1 MIAKDSLKPNPF
13 SSYQI
18 LLIVIFVFI
27 IFTIVVD
34 YMTLPALSAILLTK
48 LQITTKE
55 FGFAVSAYAFSA
67 GTSAFL
73 ATGFSDRFDR
83 KRLLL
88 VYYGGF
94 LLGILL
100 SATANSLWAL
110 ILARIVTGAFGGV
123 VAAIIFA
130 IIADL
135 FQNDQRGRVM
145 GYIQMAF
152 AASLVGGLP
161 LALYMAT
168 NFNWRLSFWIFFFFG
183 ILVFS
188 VVIFKVKPINMHLN
202 NAQKDRLLSYS
213 LSIVRSRD
221 YWTVFLNN
229 IFLVTGDVMYMTF
242 GSAYSTNNLGVSLDN
257 LPLLYGAGGL
267 ATIVLS
273 PVIGRLSD
281 RHGKL
286 RVFITGTVLAI
297 ILVAVY
303 SHLGSVPF
311 GLVVLLH
318 TLLFIGINARM
329 IASTALATAVPDQQD
344 RGAFMAFDSSFQQVA
359 GGIAA
364 TAAGWIVYQTSDG
377 MIHGYPYLGLTV
389 IALMFVTIG
398 LMYSIHKIVQRKK

>member
-1 MIAKDSLKPNPF
+1 MIEKDKIKTNPLT
-13 SSYQI
+13 SYQI
-18 LLIVIFVFI
+18 LLIAVFVFI

-55 FGFAVSAYAFSA
+55 FGFVVSAYAFSA

-83 KRLLL
+83 KILLL

-94 LLGILL
+94 LLGMLL
-100 SATANSLWAL
+100 CAAANSLLAL
-110 ILARIVTGAFGGV
+110 IVARIITGAFGGV

-130 IIADL
+130 IVADL
-135 FQNDQRGRVM
+135 FRSEQRGRVM
-145 GYIQMAF
+145 GYVQIAF
-152 AASLVGGLP
+152 AASLVAGLP
-161 LALYMAT
+161 LALYLAT
-168 NFNWRLSFWIFFFFG
+168 NFNWRLTYWIFFVVG

-188 VVIFKVKPINMHLN
+188 VVIFKVKPIITHIN
-202 NAQKDRLLSYS
+202 NATKDKLLRHSV
-213 LSIVRSRD
+213 SIVKSRD

-229 IFLVTGDVMYMTF
+229 IFLVLGDAMYMTF
-242 GSAYSTNNLGVSLDN
+242 SSAYSTNNLGVSIDK
-257 LPLLYGAGGL
+257 LPLIYGAGGL

-273 PVIGRLSD
+273 PFIGRLSD
-281 RHGKL
+281 RYGKL
-286 RVFITGTVLAI
+286 RIFTFGSALAI

-303 SHLGSVPF
+303 SNLAIVPF
-311 GLVVLLH
+311 GLVVVLH

-329 IASTALATAVPDQQD
+329 IASTALATVVPEQHD
-344 RGAFMAFDSSFQQVA
+344 RGAFMALDSSLQQVS

-364 TAAGWIVYQTSDG
+364 TVAGLIVYQAADG
-377 MIHGYPYLGLTV
+377 IIHGFPTLGWTV
-389 IALMFVTIG
+389 IGVMMVTLG